1 MRQFVV
7 AEVQANDID
16 NRLDAKGVRHMTH
29 LDFFKLQAKNLYR
42 DWKTHTETEDG
53 IYEYHP
59 RFFEVDE
66 FLVYY
71 EEDLDER
78 DFCLQRAQHLVA
90 QTAGF
95 DKWNDLIKAN
105 EKELELAKIV
115 FNGCTHSNS
124 LSASREDWLMY
135 YYGEGINEFPIDS
148 QIEVAK
154 YYFAEVDPP
163 RPQWFEMKNFIQR
176 GASNNSNP
184 S

>member
-1 MRQFVV
+1 
-7 AEVQANDID
+7 
-16 NRLDAKGVRHMTH
+16 MTH

-59 RFFEVDE
+59 RFFDVDG
-66 FLVYY
+66 FLLYY

-95 DKWNDLIKAN
+95 DKWNDLIKAG

-115 FNGCTHSNS
+115 FIGCTSTGNLS
-124 LSASREDWLMY
+124 LSREDWLTFY
-135 YYGEGINEFPIDS
+135 SGEGIFELPIEG

-154 YYFAEVDPP
+154 FYFTEMDPP
-163 RPQWFEMKNFIQR
+163 KQQWFELENTIQR
-176 GASNNSNP
+176 GTENGR
-184 S
+184 